1 MKLNLKSS
9 LIATGLALGTTLV
22 MAASASAASLF
33 SFEATPDFGLL
44 SGQSF
49 FGTVEFDDSGLT
61 GTGDET
67 VGLSSFNFDF
77 LGTVFTEAD
86 DTLAFAQFFD
96 GAFLG
101 VDYVTDT
108 FQLSPGFFST
118 DDASFAYDLPAGSG
132 LGGVTYTAVSVPDP
146 SVLGGLVAVGLVGLK
161 LKRKPRAAIDANA

>member
-86 DTLAFAQFFD
+86 DTFAFAQFVD

-101 VDYVTDT
+101 VDYIGTD
-108 FQLSPGFFST
+108 FQFSPGFLSLDEAAFS
-118 DDASFAYDLPAGSG
+118 YDLPAGIGS
-132 LGGVTYTAVSVPDP
+132 GGVTYTAVSVPDP

-161 LKRKPRAAIDANA
+161 LKRQTQAATEASA